1 MKKKTAAVI
10 GVSAAVLS
18 VSAGVNDG
26 FEVQELVQSATQ
38 LEQSGDYDYSITY
51 TEDGELSRADSL
63 RARIIRWP
71 VAIKALI
78 LLPLWALGAIPMALV
93 SALAGTGVW
102 GILLNFVLQAGV
114 LAGIFCLVYKLLFP
128 NKKLKTLFKRRNL
141 KWLLAGSGAAVG
153 VNWVLSEI
161 WSGWAFLR
169 VILFLAVG
177 FGILCLCYKRI
188 CGWFKAPKAEPVETK
203 LEIVYD

>member
-18 VSAGVNDG
+18 VSAGVNEG
-26 FEVQELVQSATQ
+26 FEVQELIQSATQ

-51 TEDGELSRADSL
+51 TEEGELSRADSL

-93 SALAGTGVW
+93 SALAGAGVW
-102 GILLNFVLQAGV
+102 SILLNFVLQAGV
-114 LAGIFCLVYKLLFP
+114 LVGVFCLVYKLLFP

-153 VNWVLSEI
+153 VNWVLGEI
-161 WSGWAFLR
+161 WTGWAFLR

-177 FGILCLCYKRI
+177 FGVLCLCYKRI
-188 CGWFKAPKAEPVETK
+188 CGWFKAPKPELVEKK
-203 LEIVYD
+203 LEIIYE